1 MKQYFGTLNRPLY
14 YIYIS
19 VQSGGFPEEMKI
31 ARVTP
36 IFKGGEVSDLG
47 NYRSISVDVAFLKFS
62 KKLCIIVFTNICLII
77 TYFIRNNLDFK
88 KIIQLITQLFN

>member
-1 MKQYFGTLNRPLY
+1 MKQYFGTLNTPLY

>member
-47 NYRSISVDVAFLKFS
+47 NSF
-62 KKLCIIVFTNICLII
+62 
-77 TYFIRNNLDFK
+77 DFC
-88 KIIQLITQLFN
+88 